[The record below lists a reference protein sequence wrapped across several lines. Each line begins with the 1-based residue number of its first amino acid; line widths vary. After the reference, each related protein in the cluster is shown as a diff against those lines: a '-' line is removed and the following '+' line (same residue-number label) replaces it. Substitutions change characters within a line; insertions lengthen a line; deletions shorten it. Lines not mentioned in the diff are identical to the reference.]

1 MGEREERDGKVEEKS
16 SEGRRG
22 GTKMINDGPLL
33 LRPNES
39 SPLLRSFQMEKEE
52 AGRERERERNEE
64 RREEK
69 KEINLEKPFLAPA
82 RVSLPSFS
90 PGAKGIVM
98 KSSMKRPL
106 SR

>member
-1 MGEREERDGKVEEKS
+1 MSGREREERDGKVEEKKS

-52 AGRERERERNEE
+52 AGREREK
-64 RREEK
+64 RRATGRK
-69 KEINLEKPFLAPA
+69 KEINLEKPFLASA

-98 KSSMKRPL
+98 KSSMKSPL